1 MTKEITLRSGRK
13 INYTISDK
21 GYQINLGRDGSNY
34 SDAELNQACTLIEDL
49 EGLVNPDNPD

>member
-1 MTKEITLRSGRK
+1 MTKEITLKSGRK
-13 INYTISDK
+13 ITYTISDK

-49 EGLVNPDNPD
+49 EGLVNPD